1 MATILLI
8 VIYIGYIGLGIPD
21 SLFGAAWPAVYEE
34 FHIPVS
40 YAGFVTAITSVCTM
54 ISSLISARV
63 INRFGTDMGTQMA
76 AAYVGIMLT
85 PPLVGIMADELSH
98 AVFPYYLAVMLGLLA
113 AASAKAFHL
122 REHAETEEIS

>member
-63 INRFGTDMGTQMA
+63 INRFGTDKVAAFCTAMTA
-76 AAYVGIMLT
+76 AALLCISFSGDWFFLIL
-85 PPLVGIMADELSH
+85 
-98 AVFPYYLAVMLGLLA
+98 LAVPLGFGGGAIDSGLNGYVAL
-113 AASAKAFHL
+113 H
-122 REHAETEEIS
+122 